1 LSEMPKIKPK
11 IFLQKAK
18 IIANQN
24 IADKYYKITID
35 SKKISRKAQPGEFI
49 NLRITNA
56 YQPLLRKPF
65 SIHRIKGSKIQLL
78 YEVVGQGTRILSR
91 KKSGEYLDT
100 LGPLGKGFDCS
111 LARLKSSVPI
121 LVAGGIGV
129 APLLYLADKIV
140 KLKPLVLIGARTRKQ
155 ILSKNDFKNIGCS
168 VKISTDDG
176 SLGYR
181 GKVTDLLRQV
191 LQSQDLKKKA
201 LIYACGPE
209 PMRKV
214 ISEIAKRYNIPAEVS
229 LESYMACGFGVCL
242 GCTVNTRSGYRLVC
256 KDGPVF
262 DARKIR

>member
-1 LSEMPKIKPK
+1 MPKIKAK

-18 IIANQN
+18 IITNQN
-24 IADKYYKITID
+24 IIDKYYKITFN
-35 SKKISRKAQPGEFI
+35 SKKISRQAQPGQFI
-49 NLRITNA
+49 NLRITNS

-65 SIHRIKGSKIQLL
+65 SIHLIKGSRIELL
-78 YEVVGQGTRILSR
+78 YEVVGQGSKILSR
-91 KKSGEYLDT
+91 KKSGEYLDIM
-100 LGPLGKGFDCS
+100 GPLGKGFDYS
-111 LARLKSSVPI
+111 LTRLKSGVPI

-129 APLLYLADKIV
+129 APLLYLADKII
-140 KLKPLVLIGARTRKQ
+140 KFKPLVLIGARTRKQ
-155 ILSKNDFKNIGCS
+155 VLSKNDFKKIGCS

-176 SLGYR
+176 SLGYK

-191 LQSQDLKKKA
+191 LESKDLKKKA

-209 PMRKV
+209 PMLKTIGKV
-214 ISEIAKRYNIPAEVS
+214 AKRYNIPAEVS

-262 DARKIR
+262 DVRKIV